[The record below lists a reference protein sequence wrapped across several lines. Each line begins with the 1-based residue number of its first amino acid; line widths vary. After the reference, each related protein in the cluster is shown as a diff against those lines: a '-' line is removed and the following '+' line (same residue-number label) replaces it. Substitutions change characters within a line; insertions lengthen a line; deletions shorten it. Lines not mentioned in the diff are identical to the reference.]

1 MRFERDP
8 KEFVHTA
15 DPDDSARTIENVEDL
30 SFGDYLRLLENRE
43 RWERL
48 GLQIDRPTFVKDL
61 DEVRMIRND
70 VMHFDPE
77 GIGEPEVTKIR
88 KFAEFLRL
96 LEKLRRK

>member
-1 MRFERDP
+1 MTPVTPRGQLKTWKTLP
-8 KEFVHTA
+8 SVSIYASWKTA
-15 DPDDSARTIENVEDL
+15 SVG
-30 SFGDYLRLLENRE
+30 SGF
-43 RWERL
+43 
-48 GLQIDRPTFVKDL
+48 GLQIDRFTFVKDL
-61 DEVRMIRND
+61 VDEVRMIRND